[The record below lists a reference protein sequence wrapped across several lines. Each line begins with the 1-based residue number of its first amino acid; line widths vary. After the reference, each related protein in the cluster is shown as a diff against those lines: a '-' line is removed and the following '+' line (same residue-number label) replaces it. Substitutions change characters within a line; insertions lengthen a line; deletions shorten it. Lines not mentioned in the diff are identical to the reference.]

1 MKYDQKFRNINVEIL
16 FSESE
21 FRQATLSCLRI
32 GASNSSNV
40 FNKNSN
46 ISRVSHF
53 GNRIDDTGS
62 DLRSR
67 SRSPINDR
75 SLDMKKGGQAN
86 VNYPILHFF

>member
-21 FRQATLSCLRI
+21 FRQASLSCLRI

-40 FNKNSN
+40 FNKNPN

-53 GNRIDDTGS
+53 GNRIDDTVS